1 MCAYIWLI
9 SMGFHVGI
17 YIYGTRQPWMRH
29 GWLSFEVY
37 SFNVL
42 EKTIPERRF
51 CRDLDFFLFFFPR
64 YYIGTSC
71 KVFHH
76 GWFERFGP
84 LKAGSWLLVLKNTN
98 FWSTQIEPNQLSAT
112 IQSVSSHE
120 EERSLLETSMA
131 PAGLLAIRYIQ
142 FTTAKSGWGS
152 GWNVWIPWSD
162 LHWGVE
168 TSLTQ
173 KSCSQRVPCAG
184 LRRRSMSPTR

>member
-1 MCAYIWLI
+1 MVPGNHGCVMGGFLLRSIH
-9 SMGFHVGI
+9 SMSWRRPFQKGDSVGTWI
-17 YIYGTRQPWMRH
+17 
-29 GWLSFEVY
+29 F
-37 SFNVL
+37 
-42 EKTIPERRF
+42 F
-51 CRDLDFFLFFFPR
+51 CFFFR
-64 YYIGTSC
+64 DITIGTSC